1 MTTFLTVIMFLMF
14 LAVVVAFGIYIYDVF
29 F

>member
-1 MTTFLTVIMFLMF
+1 MTTFLIVIMFLMF

>member
-29 F
+29 S

>member
-14 LAVVVAFGIYIYDVF
+14 LAVVVAFGIYIYGVF